1 MASEYDFIIV
11 GGGTAGLV
19 LAARLSENPDVRV
32 LVVEAGEDL
41 TADPRVNVPA
51 MWPQL
56 QASDADWQLKTV
68 PQVGLLTLPTLY
80 FIHLF
85 DSLRPPLLLRLLTE
99 ALVCRKLW
107 ETVSL
112 WCHRADFWVDPAP

>member
-1 MASEYDFIIV
+1 MASEFDFIIV

-19 LAARLSENPDVRV
+19 LAARLSEKPNVQV

-56 QASDADWQLKTV
+56 QGSDADWQLKTV
-68 PQVGLLTLPTLY
+68 PQVRPR
-80 FIHLF
+80 LF
-85 DSLRPPLLLRLLTE
+85 SSASSSFVLF
-99 ALVCRKLW
+99 
-107 ETVSL
+107 VSIS
-112 WCHRADFWVDPAP
+112 PNY